1 MSETLVPRGWR
12 YADHI
17 PYNTPASLDDLH
29 GPTSGTVRVQEHI
42 DTGLNPVYDIADASE
57 RWSLY
62 VKVVQS
68 ATAAEQAAFLDR
80 TALVELWPTLMLP
93 QQCRAIWE
101 AKFPELAATMRQIA

>member
-1 MSETLVPRGWR
+1 MSDTLIPRGWR

-17 PYNTPASLDDLH
+17 PYNVPDCLDDLH
-29 GPTSGTVRVQEHI
+29 GPTSGTVEVRGHI
-42 DTGLNPVYDIADASE
+42 DTSLNPVYDVADPSE

-80 TALVELWPTLMLP
+80 ATLVELWPTLLLP
-93 QQCRAIWE
+93 QRCRAIWE
-101 AKFPELAATMRQIA
+101 AKFPELATPVKKTA